1 MTARSPP
8 LLRVCLPRHSRLHA
22 VIPNHSPLLLILLL
36 IAILLPPPQ
45 ALAQNSPTPTR
56 ISPSSASRTAT
67 AGVDGLTVESSD
79 SSNETWPRL
88 FDSTSISANS
98 SSDSC
103 PAFFSKFL
111 ADKVF
116 LDCLPLSGLLLN
128 SLSYFDITKKGTF
141 ATARVVDKTCNVPLA
156 ACTDMMEKLGWRILL
171 DENCGQDFRNQNPI
185 VVQAYAGFISYR
197 VVYSAGCL
205 KSASGSYCY
214 VDAITNTT
222 SPSDSYVYYL
232 PLGIRF
238 PGGSRPTCSPCL
250 SQTMAIFAATAGNS
264 TQPLSTTYVPT
275 AEQINLGCGPNF
287 VNATVEPLSGA
298 PASSPRLAIVAAT
311 AILSILLA
319 LV

>member
-8 LLRVCLPRHSRLHA
+8 LFRICLSRRSRLHA
-22 VIPNHSPLLLILLL
+22 ITPNHSPFLLILLL
-36 IAILLPPPQ
+36 ITLLLPPPQ
-45 ALAQNSPTPTR
+45 VLAQNSPTPTS
-56 ISPSSASRTAT
+56 ISPSSASGTGSAN
-67 AGVDGLTVESSD
+67 VDGITVESSD

-88 FDSTSISANS
+88 FDSTSVSANS
-98 SSDSC
+98 SSSSC

-141 ATARVVDKTCNVPLA
+141 ATARVVDKTCNVRLDT
-156 ACTDMMEKLGWRILL
+156 CTDTMERLGWQILL
-171 DENCGQDFRNQNPI
+171 DENCGQDFRDQNPI

-232 PLGIRF
+232 PLGIKF

-250 SQTMAIFAATAGNS
+250 SQTMAIFASTAGNS
-264 TQPLSTTYVPT
+264 TQPLSTTYVSA
-275 AEQINLGCGPNF
+275 AEQINIGCGPNF
-287 VNATVEPLSGA
+287 VNSTVEPMSDA
-298 PASSPRLAIVAAT
+298 PASSPRPAVVAAT
-311 AILSILLA
+311 AVLCILLV
-319 LV
+319 LM

>member
-1 MTARSPP
+1 MTASSPP
-8 LLRVCLPRHSRLHA
+8 LLRICLGRRSRLHN
-22 VIPNHSPLLLILLL
+22 ITPNHSPLLLLILIALLL
-36 IAILLPPPQ
+36 APSQ
-45 ALAQNSPTPTR
+45 VLAQNSPTPTS
-56 ISPSSASRTAT
+56 ISPSSASGT
-67 AGVDGLTVESSD
+67 AGAGGLTVESSD

-103 PAFFSKFL
+103 PTFFSRFL

-128 SLSYFDITKKGTF
+128 SLSYFEVTKKGTF

-156 ACTDMMEKLGWRILL
+156 TCTDVMEKLGRQITL

-185 VVQAYAGFISYR
+185 VVQAYAAFISYR

-232 PLGIRF
+232 PLGIKF

-264 TQPLSTTYVPT
+264 SQPLSTTYVPA

-287 VNATVEPLSGA
+287 VNSTVEPLSDA
-298 PASSPRLAIVAAT
+298 SASSPRLVIVAAT
-311 AILSILLA
+311 AVLSALLV
-319 LV
+319 LM